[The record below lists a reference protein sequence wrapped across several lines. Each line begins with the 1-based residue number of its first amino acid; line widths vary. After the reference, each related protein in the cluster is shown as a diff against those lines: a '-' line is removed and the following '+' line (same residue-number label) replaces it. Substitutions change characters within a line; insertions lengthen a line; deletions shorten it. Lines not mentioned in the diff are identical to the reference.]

1 MLDNKYRI
9 DRHSTARAQEYIRRF
24 NEAVRRAGGI
34 FEYFKGA
41 AAFARK
47 EEERPANHGKDKET

>member
-1 MLDNKYRI
+1 M
-9 DRHSTARAQEYIRRF
+9 ARQYTDRF

-41 AAFARK
+41 AAFTRK
-47 EEERPANHGKDKET
+47 EDERPADHGKDKGT